1 MPEATV
7 PALRRASGSGTNPGA
22 GQTIHAALPVRRK
35 NEPSASRAYCCL
47 AIRSRRAAA
56 QAALI
61 ARTCRPGI
69 SPDRRSWTPAQPGR
83 SIAAETRFPRSTCT
97 PSPAFVPACT

>member
-1 MPEATV
+1 M
-7 PALRRASGSGTNPGA
+7 
-22 GQTIHAALPVRRK
+22 HAALPVRRK

-47 AIRSRRAAA
+47 AGRSRRAAA

-61 ARTCRPGI
+61 AWTRRPGDQPR
-69 SPDRRSWTPAQPGR
+69 SPVVDASPPGR
-83 SIAAETRFPRSTCT
+83 SIAAETRPPRSTCT